1 MLVHSRKQERL
12 RGFCQRMSDG
22 LGISVK
28 PAEGPED
35 LLGCDITTATSSTRP
50 LFDGSLV
57 RPGTHINAIGSNYAS
72 KAEVDVETV
81 RRSTLVVVDALES
94 ARLEGGDLLPAIDRG
109 LLAWEHVVELGDV
122 VSGRHPGR
130 EDESDVT
137 LFKSHGV
144 ASEDVV
150 LAHELWKRAT
160 EQGVGERLKMLGG

>member
-1 MLVHSRKQERL
+1 
-12 RGFCQRMSDG
+12 MSDG

-81 RRSTLVVVDALES
+81 RRNTLVVVDALES

-122 VSGRHPGR
+122 VSGRHHGR
-130 EDESDVT
+130 EDASDVT

-144 ASEDVV
+144 TSEDIV

-160 EQGVGERLKMLGG
+160 EQGVGERLKMFGV